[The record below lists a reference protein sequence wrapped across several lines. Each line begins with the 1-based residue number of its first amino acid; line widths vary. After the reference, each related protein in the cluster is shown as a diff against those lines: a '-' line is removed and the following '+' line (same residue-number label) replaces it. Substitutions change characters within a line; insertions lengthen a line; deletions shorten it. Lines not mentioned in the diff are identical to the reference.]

1 MKFITGGIRGNERL
15 RLETAGEVEC
25 DGEDIAES
33 TTISDKRWKDN
44 IITIGIINFF
54 INYSVLF

>member
-1 MKFITGGIRGNERL
+1 MLWNNKGN
-15 RLETAGEVEC
+15 
-25 DGEDIAES
+25 
-33 TTISDKRWKDN
+33 DN